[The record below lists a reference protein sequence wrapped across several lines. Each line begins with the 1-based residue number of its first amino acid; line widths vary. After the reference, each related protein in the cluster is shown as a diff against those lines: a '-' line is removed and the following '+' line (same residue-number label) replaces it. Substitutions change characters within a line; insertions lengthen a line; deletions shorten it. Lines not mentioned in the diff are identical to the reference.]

1 MLIEIE
7 NLNKYYLKGKQNE
20 VHALKDLSLKVDS
33 GDLICI
39 TGPSGSGKSTLLHI
53 ISGIDSFN
61 SGTYY
66 FDGTDMEKASDKV
79 KSKLRNSEIGIIM
92 QDFGLIGDQTVIK
105 NVLLPMEIANMKKS
119 RSTEKALSALRKVN
133 IDDLA
138 YKQVNQLSGGQ
149 KQRVAIARALGMNS
163 KVILADE
170 PTGALDS
177 ETTSDLLNL
186 IKNLNDDGI
195 TFIIVTHNP
204 VVAACGKRH
213 IQIVDGIMK
222 ELQCK

>member
-20 VHALKDLSLKVDS
+20 VHALKDLSLKADS

-61 SGTYY
+61 SGKYY
-66 FDGTDMEKASDKV
+66 FDGIDMEKASDNV
-79 KSKLRNSEIGIIM
+79 KAKLRNSQIGIIM

-119 RSTEKALSALRKVN
+119 QSVEKALSALKKVN
-133 IDDLA
+133 IEELA

-149 KQRVAIARALGMNS
+149 KQRVAIARALGMDS

-177 ETTSDLLNL
+177 ENTIELLSL
-186 IKNLNDDGI
+186 IKDLNNDGM

-204 VVAACGKRH
+204 IVANCGKRH
-213 IQIVDGIMK
+213 LQIVDGVMQ
-222 ELQCK
+222 EL

>member
-20 VHALKDLSLKVDS
+20 VHALKELSLKVAS

-66 FDGTDMEKASDKV
+66 FDGTDMEKASDTV
-79 KSKLRNSEIGIIM
+79 KSKLRNLEIGIIM
-92 QDFGLIGDQTVIK
+92 QDFGLIGDQTVIN

-119 RSTEKALSALRKVN
+119 QSVPKALSALKKVHME
-133 IDDLA
+133 DFA

-149 KQRVAIARALGMNS
+149 KQRVAIARALAMNS
-163 KVILADE
+163 KIILADE

-177 ETTSDLLNL
+177 ETTQDLLNL
-186 IKNLNDDGI
+186 IKTLNDDGI
-195 TFIIVTHNP
+195 TFIIVTHDP
-204 VVAACGKRH
+204 IVAACGKKH
-213 IQIVDGIMK
+213 LQIVDGVMQ
-222 ELQCK
+222 EL